1 MLLNKVLYFVLALAS
16 TNILSQNAHTYC
28 NVTCVSFQVQY
39 FYNYCL
45 IVFIS
50 QHTTRRRCFHSFGFL
65 SQHFVSMQ
73 AFCQQGLAKK
83 RLNNP
88 LHFVSFPTQR
98 NNINSF
104 KKLSILISN
113 KV

>member
-45 IVFIS
+45 IVFI
-50 QHTTRRRCFHSFGFL
+50 T
-65 SQHFVSMQ
+65 VSI
-73 AFCQQGLAKK
+73 QQGGAAFILLAKK
-83 RLNNP
+83 G
-88 LHFVSFPTQR
+88 
-98 NNINSF
+98 
-104 KKLSILISN
+104 
-113 KV
+113 